1 MGDWLEVA
9 ARGLSEGQS
18 RRGSID
24 ASGLGSDG
32 AAAVGQKRRASSM
45 ADTLAW

>member
-24 ASGLGSDG
+24 AGSDG

-45 ADTLAW
+45 VDTLAW